1 MECNL
6 ECHYS
11 QPLARLHTKTRQSE
25 ASQKL
30 RAKMESEQIKLAT
43 TATLKAIT
51 KAMVNIKTLTDTNLT
66 TEFRINN
73 FERIAHHQKQTTNE
87 ILNNIKLRQNKSQ
100 QKNLVGSHTGSMTA
114 PQNLQT
120 PHQKDV
126 IDLTMTQS
134 QSPERETI
142 FNSQKNGK
150 QSNGNIHQ
158 QQYHNTTHSPLQG
171 KHSHKHKS
179 IYQIQPPTHLG
190 TTIPNH
196 LESHSHIRKP

>member
-1 MECNL
+1 
-6 ECHYS
+6 
-11 QPLARLHTKTRQSE
+11 
-25 ASQKL
+25 
-30 RAKMESEQIKLAT
+30 MESEQIKLAT

-66 TEFRINN
+66 TEFRINS

-120 PHQKDV
+120 PHQTDV

-134 QSPERETI
+134 QSLERETI
-142 FNSQKNGK
+142 FQ
-150 QSNGNIHQ
+150 QSKKWKTVQWEH
-158 QQYHNTTHSPLQG
+158 TP
-171 KHSHKHKS
+171 
-179 IYQIQPPTHLG
+179 
-190 TTIPNH
+190 TTISQYNPFSTPRQTFTQSQINLSNPTPH
-196 LESHSHIRKP
+196 PFGNNNPQSS